1 MLGILKSES
10 DLSPGPDLAACEFRG
25 LKILLLSLV
34 QKPRSADEV
43 NEVCCLMLSVAVLHL
58 FYSYVPCINCGY
70 FRSQDPDLQV
80 ESQLLN
86 FESLHIEYL
95 VVPYRY
101 NTRGVPKIESRT
113 LS

>member
-1 MLGILKSES
+1 VLGIPKSES
-10 DLSPGPDLAACEFRG
+10 DLSPSPDLSACEFRG
-25 LKILLLSLV
+25 FKILLLSLV

-70 FRSQDPDLQV
+70 FRSLDPDLQV